1 MCRRHPPEWARQLH
15 LEVHQVSSRLE
26 TLMALVQVESDALD
40 ALDAALDEVATALE
54 AKIESLKT
62 SLPDAD
68 LSALDADVAALRA
81 LAAPAPEP
89 PVVRYGESRISTAST
104 SKTGHSPTPYSVRFG

>member
-68 LSALDADVAALRA
+68 LSALDADVV
-81 LAAPAPEP
+81 EWS
-89 PVVRYGESRISTAST
+89 GIAST
-104 SKTGHSPTPYSVRFG
+104 VIERGRGDMVVFGLPIRAAGRAG

>member
-26 TLMALVQVESDALD
+26 TLMALVQIEQDSLD
-40 ALDAALDEVATALE
+40 ALDAALDDVTTSLE

-62 SLPDAD
+62 TLPDAD

-81 LAAPAPEP
+81 LAAPTAEP
-89 PVVRYGESRISTAST
+89 PAEPA
-104 SKTGHSPTPYSVRFG
+104 

>member
-15 LEVHQVSSRLE
+15 LEIHQLDAKVE
-26 TLMALVQVESDALD
+26 TIMALVQIEQDSLD
-40 ALDAALDEVATALE
+40 ALDAALDDVTTSLE
-54 AKIESLKT
+54 AKIEALKT
-62 SLPDAD
+62 TLPDAD

-89 PVVRYGESRISTAST
+89 PVA
-104 SKTGHSPTPYSVRFG
+104 